1 MFIPVNTL
9 KQMVSYTL
17 SGIVYVFLL
26 LVLVVAGHHTVPM
39 FPNQDLTPFYLSK
52 LSGTGL

>member
-1 MFIPVNTL
+1 MSIPVRTL
-9 KQMVSYTL
+9 KQMGTHPM

-26 LVLVVAGHHTVPM
+26 LVLVVAGRQTIPI
-39 FPNQDLTPFYLSK
+39 FLNQDLYSFYLSK

>member
-1 MFIPVNTL
+1 MYVPVSTL
-9 KQMVSYTL
+9 NQMVPYPL

-39 FPNQDLTPFYLSK
+39 FPNQDLTPFYISK